1 MKTITMNALGLF
13 LIGSLLG
20 CGSSYSLVPV
30 SGTVTVDGKPESGI
44 KLYFSPMAVENN
56 VDSGPHS
63 TGITDESGGFVLENR
78 YGDAGAV
85 VGKHRVVL
93 SYADPSAARKTLTTP
108 EAEEVRKQLLAVMKG
123 RNIKVN
129 KKDEKPTPVIVEITV
144 PSDGTDTLKI
154 ELSSRKN

>member
-1 MKTITMNALGLF
+1 MYKRQ
-13 LIGSLLG
+13 
-20 CGSSYSLVPV
+20 
-30 SGTVTVDGKPESGI
+30 
-44 KLYFSPMAVENN
+44 VENN

-63 TGITDESGGFVLENR
+63 TGITDESGAFVHENR

>member
-1 MKTITMNALGLF
+1 MKTITMNGLGLF

-44 KLYFSPMAVENN
+44 KLYFSPMAVENK
-56 VDSGPHS
+56 VDLGPHS

-93 SYADPSAARKTLTTP
+93 RYADPSAAKRALTTP
-108 EAEEVRKQLLAVMKG
+108 ETEEQRKELQAMRRA

-129 KKDEKPTPVIVEITV
+129 KEDEKLTPVIVEVTV
-144 PSDGTDTLKI
+144 PSDGTETLKI
-154 ELSSRKN
+154 ELITRKK